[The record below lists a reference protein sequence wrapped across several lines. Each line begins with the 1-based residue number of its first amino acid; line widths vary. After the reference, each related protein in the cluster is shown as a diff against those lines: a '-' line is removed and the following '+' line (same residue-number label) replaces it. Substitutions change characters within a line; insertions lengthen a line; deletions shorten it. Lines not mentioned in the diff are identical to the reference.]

1 MSDTGANPMDFI
13 QSQDI
18 SPKSLNQIREIIVE
32 ILKESG
38 AKCGLLIDSSGQ
50 LLIRTGF
57 SVIQEIDN
65 LCVLIAASRATS
77 RAIGAILGQEHITVI
92 FHQGSGD
99 HLHSTD
105 IEDRAILTLIFDDRA
120 ELSRLQNAAQAKA
133 GHIAALLEEDRDEPG
148 DAEERA
154 RGLEDV
160 GRMADKRLETVFE
173 AGSPDE
179 DEELSA

>member
-1 MSDTGANPMDFI
+1 MSDTGKNPMDFI

-18 SPKSLNQIREIIVE
+18 SPKSLNKIREIIVE
-32 ILKESG
+32 ILKQSG
-38 AKCGLLIDSSGQ
+38 AKCGLLIDSAGQ
-50 LLIRTGF
+50 LLVRTGF
-57 SVIQEIDN
+57 SVIQEIED

-105 IEDRAILTLIFDDRA
+105 VEDRAILTLIFDDRA
-120 ELSRLQNAAQAKA
+120 DLSRLQSVAQAEA
-133 GHIAALLEEDRDEPG
+133 GRIATLLAEDHDDPE
-148 DAEERA
+148 DARERA

-160 GRMADKRLETVFE
+160 GRRADKRLETVFE
-173 AGSPDE
+173 AGSQDD